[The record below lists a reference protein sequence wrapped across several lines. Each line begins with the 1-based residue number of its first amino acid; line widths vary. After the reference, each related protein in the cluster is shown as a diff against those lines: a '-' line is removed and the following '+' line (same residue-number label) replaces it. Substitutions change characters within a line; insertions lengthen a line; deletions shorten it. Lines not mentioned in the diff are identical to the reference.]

1 MKTLNTPTSAANTAS
16 TTSAAA
22 TAGTPL
28 TTKNTVFAVIG
39 VLVFLEFASGIL
51 QGYYSPI
58 YTDVAR
64 HLGIHDADVNWFE
77 GSELAISVVCVPVMA
92 KLGDMLGHRRI
103 LLIAIGLTCIASFGL
118 CVSNTFGMFL
128 FFKALHGFNNVWL
141 PMEVAIVFARSHRL
155 ADQTSITRRASG
167 FLVGAL
173 EAGVIIGAL
182 SSGLI
187 ADAAHGNFWI
197 LMLMP
202 AVAVGIAFIVVF
214 FGVKKYDD
222 IISGG
227 HFDLRGAVSLTL
239 SMLIFT
245 SGLSLL
251 RINGVASVL
260 AWVAVAVG
268 VALFVPF
275 VRLELGVEKQAQKV
289 ADSASDAAAVPAVS
303 VASSSPR
310 SSATTVPLI
319 SFGLMRS
326 GGMWPI
332 IMTACFFGM
341 SVLGAQIPLSTF
353 ARTDPEIYGYGL
365 GTTAFG
371 ASLLV
376 GLYVISLLVGALLYP
391 RFSHRFSNRTVMI
404 ASAVVVGVGYS
415 ALIGLHWSV
424 VEVLICMMVAGIG
437 SGALVAALPPA
448 AAAMA
453 PATHTSEATGMTNGI
468 KTLGGSVASCIY
480 GIALMTGT
488 TTATGADGV
497 AHTAG
502 SLHGYMLVWAIC
514 GLSGFLCAALLWK
527 LPRKED
533 ALTTET
539 SAVVSASDPATEIA
553 AAEALQ

>member
-1 MKTLNTPTSAANTAS
+1 MTSSKTS
-16 TTSAAA
+16 
-22 TAGTPL
+22 
-28 TTKNTVFAVIG
+28 TKNTVFAVIG

-58 YTDVAR
+58 YTDIAR

-77 GSELAISVVCVPVMA
+77 GAELAISVVCVPVMA
-92 KLGDMLGHRRI
+92 KLGDMVGHRRI
-103 LLIAIGLTCIASFGL
+103 LLIAIALTCIACFGL
-118 CVSNTFGMFL
+118 CASNSFAMFL

-141 PMEVAIVFARSHRL
+141 PMEVAIVFARSHNL

-187 ADAAHGNFWI
+187 ADAAGENFWI

-202 AVAVGIAFIVVF
+202 AVAVTIAFIVVF
-214 FGVKKYDD
+214 VGVKKGDD

-227 HFDLRGAVSLTL
+227 HFDLGGAVSLTI

-245 SGLSLL
+245 FGLSLL
-251 RINGVASVL
+251 RINGVGSWFS
-260 AWVAVAVG
+260 WVAVAAG
-268 VALFVPF
+268 IILFVPF
-275 VRLELGVEKQAQKV
+275 VRQEIAVEKRLEASV
-289 ADSASDAAAVPAVS
+289 TTGVSSVNTMLSDSMASDRTVAEGTVPDRTVPQKPSHA
-303 VASSSPR
+303 
-310 SSATTVPLI
+310 TVPLI
-319 SFGLMRS
+319 SFSLMRS

-332 IMTACFFGM
+332 VLTACFFGM

-353 ARTDPEIYGYGL
+353 ARTDPSIYGYGL
-365 GTTAFG
+365 GTSAFG

-391 RFSHRFSNRTVMI
+391 RLARQFSNRSVMI
-404 ASAVVVGVGYS
+404 ASAVVVGCGYS
-415 ALIGLHWSV
+415 ALIGLHRSIVQV
-424 VEVLICMMVAGIG
+424 VVCMMVAGIG

-448 AAAMA
+448 AASMA
-453 PATHTSEATGMTNGI
+453 PASHTSEATGMTNGI

-480 GIALMTGT
+480 GIALMSG

-497 AHTAG
+497 EHTAG
-502 SLHGYMLVWAIC
+502 SLSGYMLVWAIC

-527 LPRKED
+527 LPKSQAAQD
-533 ALTTET
+533 LTAQERAPQKLT
-539 SAVVSASDPATEIA
+539 A
-553 AAEALQ
+553 

>member
-1 MKTLNTPTSAANTAS
+1 MTSSKT
-16 TTSAAA
+16 
-22 TAGTPL
+22 L

-58 YTDVAR
+58 YTDIAR

-77 GSELAISVVCVPVMA
+77 GAELAISVVCVPVMA
-92 KLGDMLGHRRI
+92 KLGDMVGHRRI
-103 LLIAIGLTCIASFGL
+103 LLIAIALTCIACFGL
-118 CVSNTFGMFL
+118 CVSNSFAMFL

-141 PMEVAIVFARSHRL
+141 PMEVAIVFARSHNL

-187 ADAAHGNFWI
+187 ADAAGENFWV

-202 AVAVGIAFIVVF
+202 AVAVTIAFIVVF
-214 FGVKKYDD
+214 MGVKKSDD

-227 HFDLRGAVSLTL
+227 HFDLGGAVSLTI

-245 SGLSLL
+245 FGLSLL
-251 RINGVASVL
+251 RINGVGSWFS
-260 AWVAVAVG
+260 WVAVAAG
-268 VALFVPF
+268 VILFVPF
-275 VRLELGVEKQAQKV
+275 VRQEIAVEKRLEASV
-289 ADSASDAAAVPAVS
+289 TTGASSVDTALPDNTASGRTVPEEAVPDAVPDSAVPKKPSHA
-303 VASSSPR
+303 
-310 SSATTVPLI
+310 TVPLI
-319 SFGLMRS
+319 SFSLMRS

-332 IMTACFFGM
+332 VLTACFFGM

-353 ARTDPEIYGYGL
+353 ARTDPSIYGYGL
-365 GTTAFG
+365 GTSAFG

-391 RFSHRFSNRTVMI
+391 RFARQFNNRAVMI
-404 ASAVVVGVGYS
+404 ASAIVVGCGYS
-415 ALIGLHWSV
+415 ALIGLHGSTVQV
-424 VEVLICMMVAGIG
+424 VLCMMVAGIG

-448 AAAMA
+448 AASMA
-453 PATHTSEATGMTNGI
+453 PASHTSEATGMTNGI

-480 GIALMTGT
+480 GIALMSG

-497 AHTAG
+497 EHTAG
-502 SLHGYMLVWAIC
+502 SLSGYMLVWAIC
-514 GLSGFLCAALLWK
+514 GLSGFLCAVLLWK
-527 LPRKED
+527 LPKSQI
-533 ALTTET
+533 AQ
-539 SAVVSASDPATEIA
+539 DPAARERVPRSLA
-553 AAEALQ
+553 AQS